1 MDFSLYSLA
10 AEMRPFIDCD
20 FRLDMSGRKLSG
32 SQRRTGKVAIDNEGK
47 TSSHLMER
55 LLRNAFHQLF
65 SKLKLF
71 LSYFSPR
78 ASTGQDRLCELEL
91 LGGETVEK
99 INFDFEIDLEIYKF
113 AYTKVRKVILV

>member
-1 MDFSLYSLA
+1 
-10 AEMRPFIDCD
+10 MRPFIDCD
-20 FRLDMSGRKLSG
+20 MSGTLDMSGRKLSG
-32 SQRRTGKVAIDNEGK
+32 SQRRTGKVAIDNEAK

-55 LLRNAFHQLF
+55 LLRNAFLQLF

-78 ASTGQDRLCELEL
+78 ASTGQDRFCELAL